1 MWLIFIKECWL
12 NIDTIMCVG
21 NRERRRLLIRPRRRR
36 EESSNNDIKEV
47 ILEGVSWILVAQ
59 GIDQ

>member
-1 MWLIFIKECWL
+1 
-12 NIDTIMCVG
+12 VG
-21 NRERRRLLIRPRRRR
+21 NPEGRRQLIRPRRRC
-36 EESSNNDIKEV
+36 EENGNKDIKEI